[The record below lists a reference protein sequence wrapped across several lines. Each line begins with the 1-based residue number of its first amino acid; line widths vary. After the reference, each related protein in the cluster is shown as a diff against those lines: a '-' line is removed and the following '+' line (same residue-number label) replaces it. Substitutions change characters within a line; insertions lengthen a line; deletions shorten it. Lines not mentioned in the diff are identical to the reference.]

1 MDGRS
6 VCNAGDYSSVEN
18 ADLRAPVI
26 IAFYRQA
33 LLLYLRY
40 APFFQGYFLWNSRRL
55 PGSESLSVSAFG
67 YYGMGLKKRL
77 LTLLLSAAFAP
88 LLQAQNTPSN
98 SASERAPR
106 VATFAVQGDLAGQ
119 PALLKTRYED
129 TFAGIGSSEA
139 LGYLE
144 LVKANPGVDPW
155 LPGEGTSITLP
166 RHYVMPDAKREG
178 IVINLAEYRLYYFT
192 DTGVQVYPVGVGTDD
207 NPSPLT
213 SAQVTMALT
222 APAWYPPE
230 SIRKEHAADG
240 DFLPRMVPPGPDNPL
255 GSHALMLSEKGY
267 LIHGTNK
274 KFGVGMAVSHGCF
287 RMYNEDISRFAYQI
301 AKGTTVQVVRQPVK
315 VGVANGQVWLEV
327 HRPQEDYPAT
337 DRNVLWQAT
346 LEQIERLRIAHPEVE
361 VRRRAIEI
369 AVDQASGLPTVI
381 GEKTTAVAKGAA
393 VDVVEDAGQQ
403 LYF

>member
-1 MDGRS
+1 
-6 VCNAGDYSSVEN
+6 
-18 ADLRAPVI
+18 
-26 IAFYRQA
+26 
-33 LLLYLRY
+33 
-40 APFFQGYFLWNSRRL
+40 
-55 PGSESLSVSAFG
+55 
-67 YYGMGLKKRL
+67 MGVTMRVM
-77 LTLLLSAAFAP
+77 TLLLSVVFAP
-88 LLQAQNTPSN
+88 VLLAQGAGNPVADDK
-98 SASERAPR
+98 ASR
-106 VATFAVQGDLAGQ
+106 VPTFSVQGDVAGQ
-119 PALLKTRYED
+119 LSVFKTRYED
-129 TFAGIGSSEA
+129 TFADIGIAEA

-166 RHYVMPDAKREG
+166 RHYVMPEAKREG

-192 DTGVQVYPVGVGTDD
+192 DGGVQVYPVGVGTEE

-213 SAQVTMALT
+213 NAQVTMALT
-222 APAWYPPE
+222 SPAWYPPE
-230 SIRKEHAADG
+230 SIRAEHAADG

-255 GSHALMLSEKGY
+255 GSHALILSEKGY

-301 AKGTTVQVVRQPVK
+301 AKGTPVQVVRQPVK

-327 HRPQEDYPAT
+327 HRPQEEYSAA
-337 DRNVLWQAT
+337 DRNKLWLAT
-346 LEQIERLRIAHPEVE
+346 LEQLERLAIAHPEVE

-381 GEKTTAVAKGAA
+381 GEKTTSMAKGKAA
-393 VDVVEDAGQQ
+393 KAAEDTGQQ